1 MVPQT
6 TSPVLSVYLVEDSD
20 LLASRI
26 RKALENEPGVH
37 VVGRSADAQDAIAAI
52 TELEPDLAI
61 IDLSL
66 RQGTGFDILRALSDP
81 ASAPPCIVLTNHSS
95 PAYRRAAEQFGVSR
109 DRFFDK
115 IEQMASFTAMIR
127 ELAQQRLASVETGE
141 ASDGREYHE
150 ANRQRS
156 GQGAGRARRA

>member
-37 VVGRSADAQDAIAAI
+37 VVGCSADAEDAIAAI

-61 IDLSL
+61 VDLSL

-81 ASAPPCIVLTNHSS
+81 ASAPPWRT
-95 PAYRRAAEQFGVSR
+95 
-109 DRFFDK
+109 
-115 IEQMASFTAMIR
+115 
-127 ELAQQRLASVETGE
+127 TGTC
-141 ASDGREYHE
+141 
-150 ANRQRS
+150 
-156 GQGAGRARRA
+156 